1 MASNP
6 VYSNITPEIEHLAA
20 IALQNSTI
28 DPEDYT
34 RYNVKRG
41 LRDQKGRG
49 VLAGLTEISDIY
61 AGEPLPDGSLDP
73 RDGQLYYRGYNIQ
86 DLVAGAVQDK
96 RLCFEETAY
105 LLMFGQ
111 LPAAAQLSDFRAQLA
126 GYRSLPS
133 NFVRDVI
140 LKAPSSD
147 MMNGLARSILTLAS
161 YDDNPDDIS
170 LPNVVRQCIQ
180 LTAVFPM
187 LAVYG
192 YQAYSYS
199 VEGRSLFIHAPD
211 PNISTAE
218 NILHLLRPDSSYTPL
233 EARLLDLCLMLHA
246 EHGGGNNSTFTTHVV
261 TSSGTDTY
269 SCMAAALSSLK
280 GPRHGGAN
288 LKVVQMFDDLKTSV
302 GDWEDE
308 DELCAYL
315 EGLLNRERFDG
326 SGLIYGM
333 GHAVYSLSDP
343 RARVLKGFVKELS
356 AEKGMEKEFQLY
368 DRVER
373 MAAELISKKRK
384 IYKGVSANVDFYSG
398 FVYRMLGLPIELFT
412 PIFAIARVT
421 GWSAHR
427 IEELINM
434 GKIIRPAYKSVAA
447 RRDYLPLEQRCESK

>member
-6 VYSNITPEIEHLAA
+6 TYSNITPEVELLAKL
-20 IALQNSTI
+20 ALSNSTI

-41 LRDQKGRG
+41 LRDLNGKG
-49 VLAGLTEISDIY
+49 VLAGLTEIADVHAS
-61 AGEPLPDGSLDP
+61 ETLPDGTSVP
-73 RDGQLYYRGYNIQ
+73 CDGELYYRGYNVR
-86 DLVAGAVQDK
+86 DLVKGFVSDH
-96 RLCFEETAY
+96 RLGFEETAY

-111 LPAAAQLSDFRAQLA
+111 LPNPQQLHAFNSQLCL
-126 GYRSLPS
+126 YRSLPS

-140 LKAPSSD
+140 LKAPNKD
-147 MMNGLARSILTLAS
+147 IMNALARSILTLAS

-180 LTAVFPM
+180 LIAVFPM
-187 LAVYG
+187 LAVYS

-199 VEGRSLFIHAPD
+199 VEGKSLFIHAPD
-211 PNISTAE
+211 PNFSTAE
-218 NILHLLRPDSSYTPL
+218 NILHLLRADSVYTPL
-233 EARLLDLCLMLHA
+233 EALLLDLCLVLHA

-269 SCMAAALSSLK
+269 SCMAAALASLK
-280 GPRHGGAN
+280 GPKHGGAN
-288 LKVVQMFDDLKTSV
+288 LKVVRMFDDLKAHV
-302 GDWEDE
+302 PDWEDE
-308 DELCAYL
+308 ETLTAYL
-315 EGLLNRERFDG
+315 EGLLNKEGFDK

-343 RARVLKGFVKELS
+343 RARVLKGFVRDLS
-356 AEKGMEKEFQLY
+356 AEKGMEKEFLLY

-373 MAAELISKKRK
+373 LAAELISRKRK

-398 FVYRMLGLPIELFT
+398 FVYRMLGLPMELFT
-412 PIFAIARVT
+412 PIFAIARVA

-434 GKIIRPAYKSVAA
+434 GKIIRPAYRNVCPHRS
-447 RRDYLPLEQRCESK
+447 YLPLQDR

>member
-6 VYSNITPEIEHLAA
+6 TYSDITPEVEMLAKL
-20 IALQNSTI
+20 ALSNSTI

-41 LRDQKGRG
+41 LRDLNGKG
-49 VLAGLTEISDIY
+49 VLAGLTEIADVHAS
-61 AGEPLPDGSLDP
+61 ETLPDGTTVP
-73 RDGQLYYRGYNIQ
+73 CDGELYYRGYNVR
-86 DLVAGAVQDK
+86 DLVKGFVADH
-96 RLCFEETAY
+96 RLGFEETAY

-111 LPAAAQLSDFRAQLA
+111 LPNAQQLHDFDSQLCL
-126 GYRSLPS
+126 YRSLPS

-140 LKAPSSD
+140 LKAPNKD
-147 MMNGLARSILTLAS
+147 IMNALARSILTLAS

-180 LTAVFPM
+180 LIAVFPM
-187 LAVYG
+187 LAVYS

-199 VEGRSLFIHAPD
+199 VEGKSLFIHAPD
-211 PNISTAE
+211 PNFSTAE
-218 NILHLLRPDSSYTPL
+218 NILHLLRADSAYTPL
-233 EARLLDLCLMLHA
+233 EALLLDLCLVLHA

-269 SCMAAALSSLK
+269 SCMAAALASLK
-280 GPRHGGAN
+280 GPKHGGAN
-288 LKVVQMFDDLKTSV
+288 LKVVRMFDDLKASV
-302 GDWEDE
+302 SDWEDE
-308 DELCAYL
+308 QALTAYL
-315 EGLLNRERFDG
+315 DRLLNKEGFDK

-343 RARVLKGFVKELS
+343 RARVLKGFVRDLS
-356 AEKGMEKEFQLY
+356 AEKGMEKEFLLY

-373 MAAELISKKRK
+373 LAADLISHKRK

-398 FVYRMLGLPIELFT
+398 FVYRMLGLPMELFT
-412 PIFAIARVT
+412 PIFAIARVA

-434 GKIIRPAYKSVAA
+434 GKIIRPAYRNVCPH
-447 RRDYLPLEQRCESK
+447 RNYLPMEER

>member
-6 VYSNITPEIEHLAA
+6 TYSDITPEVEMLAKL
-20 IALQNSTI
+20 ALSNSTI

-41 LRDQKGRG
+41 LRDLNGKG
-49 VLAGLTEISDIY
+49 VLAGLTEIADVHAS
-61 AGEPLPDGSLDP
+61 ETLPDGTTVP
-73 RDGQLYYRGYNIQ
+73 CDGELYYRGYNVR
-86 DLVAGAVQDK
+86 DLVKGFVNDH
-96 RLCFEETAY
+96 RLGFEETAY

-111 LPAAAQLSDFRAQLA
+111 LPNAQQLHDFDAQLCL
-126 GYRSLPS
+126 YRSLPS

-140 LKAPSSD
+140 LKAPNKD
-147 MMNGLARSILTLAS
+147 IMNALARSILTLAS

-180 LTAVFPM
+180 LIAVFPM
-187 LAVYG
+187 LAVYS

-199 VEGRSLFIHAPD
+199 VEGKSLFIHAPD
-211 PNISTAE
+211 PNFSTAE
-218 NILHLLRPDSSYTPL
+218 NILHLLRADSAYTPL
-233 EARLLDLCLMLHA
+233 EALLLDLCLVLHA

-269 SCMAAALSSLK
+269 SCMAAALASLK
-280 GPRHGGAN
+280 GPKHGGAN
-288 LKVVQMFDDLKTSV
+288 LKVVRMFDDLKASV
-302 GDWEDE
+302 SDWEDE
-308 DELCAYL
+308 QALTAYL
-315 EGLLNRERFDG
+315 DRLLNKEGFDK

-343 RARVLKGFVKELS
+343 RARVLKGFVRDLS
-356 AEKGMEKEFQLY
+356 AENGMEKEFLLY

-373 MAAELISKKRK
+373 LAADLISHKRK

-398 FVYRMLGLPIELFT
+398 FVYRMLGLPMELFT
-412 PIFAIARVT
+412 PIFAIARVA

-434 GKIIRPAYKSVAA
+434 GKIIRPAYRNVCPH
-447 RRDYLPLEQRCESK
+447 RDYLPMEER